1 MVRRLL
7 KCDAYLR
14 SRGNMVF
21 IYILWLQY
29 VGSKTGKFNFHWNYY
44 KKNDRKAQRDKE
56 HLQQELFERA
66 AIIIVS

>member
-1 MVRRLL
+1 
-7 KCDAYLR
+7 
-14 SRGNMVF
+14 MVF

-29 VGSKTGKFNFHWNYY
+29 VGSKTGKFNFHY

>member
-1 MVRRLL
+1 
-7 KCDAYLR
+7 
-14 SRGNMVF
+14 MVF

-29 VGSKTGKFNFHWNYY
+29 VGSKTSKFHFHWNYY
-44 KKNDRKAQRDKE
+44 KENDRKAQRDKE